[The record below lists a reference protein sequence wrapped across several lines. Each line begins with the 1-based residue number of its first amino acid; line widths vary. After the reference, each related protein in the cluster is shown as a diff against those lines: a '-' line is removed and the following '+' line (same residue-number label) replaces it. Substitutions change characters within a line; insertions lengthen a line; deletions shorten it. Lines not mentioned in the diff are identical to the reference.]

1 MIIVLSGGGLHG
13 LSLLGALE
21 YLKLKPTHY
30 IGTSIG
36 SMLSVLLVIGCTYKE
51 IRTHFEEDILI
62 QSVSQKVD
70 LNRLVSNYG
79 LYNMNGFFSEV
90 EKIIIHKIGCS
101 PTLHELYTLTSINL
115 TIVGTNLT
123 EKHVEYFNH
132 ATHPTM
138 MTIECLKIS
147 CCVPLLMECVRYNN
161 SVYVDGGF
169 VDNFP
174 MQYASEKQKNEQ
186 VVGIRV
192 VMDYPPTKIDNF
204 MDYIQALIKII
215 VTNISDGQRYLLDD
229 SRKVYTIQTY
239 ALNVELNDFIKMDK
253 GKRER
258 IVDILIS
265 EGRLQTEKI
274 HLSNTLVIE

>member
-1 MIIVLSGGGLHG
+1 MILVLSGGGIHG

-21 YLKLKPTHY
+21 YLQIEPTHY

-36 SMLSVLLVIGCTYKE
+36 SMISVLLVIGCTYKE

-101 PTLHELYTLTSINL
+101 PTLQDLYTLTNIDL

-123 EKHVEYFNH
+123 EKHAEYFNH
-132 ATHPTM
+132 TTHPTM
-138 MTIECLKIS
+138 KVIECVKIS

-161 SVYVDGGF
+161 SVYIDGGF

-174 MQYASEKQKNEQ
+174 MQYASEQQKKKE

-192 VMDYPPTKIDNF
+192 VMDYPPTKIDSF
-204 MDYIQALIKII
+204 MDYTQSLIKMI
-215 VTNISDGQRYLLDD
+215 VTNISASQLYIPDD
-229 SRKVYTIQTY
+229 SHRVYTIQTY
-239 ALNVELNDFIKMDK
+239 ALNVELHEFLKMNK
-253 GKRER
+253 EKRVR
-258 IVDILIS
+258 IVDTLVS
-265 EGRLQTEKI
+265 EGRLQTEKM
-274 HLSNTLVIE
+274 HLSNTLVTG

>member
-1 MIIVLSGGGLHG
+1 MIVVLSGGGLHG

-21 YLKLKPTHY
+21 YLRLKPTHY

-36 SMLSVLLVIGCTYKE
+36 SLISVLLVVGCTYKE

-62 QSVSQKVD
+62 QSVSQNVD
-70 LNRLVSNYG
+70 LNRLFSNYG
-79 LYNMNGFFSEV
+79 LYNMNGFFTEL
-90 EKIIIHKIGCS
+90 EKIVIHKIGYS
-101 PTLHELYTLTSINL
+101 PTLQDLNTLTSINL
-115 TIVGTNLT
+115 TIVGTNLSK
-123 EKHVEYFNH
+123 KHAEYFNH

-138 MTIECLKIS
+138 RVIECVKIS
-147 CCVPLLMECVRYNN
+147 CCVPLLMECVRYNG

-174 MQYASEKQKNEQ
+174 MQYASDQQKNEQ

-192 VMDYPPTKIDNF
+192 VMDYPPTQVDNF
-204 MDYIQALIKII
+204 MDYIQALIKMI
-215 VTNISDGQRYLLDD
+215 VTNISDSQNYLVDD

-239 ALNVELNDFIKMDK
+239 ALNVEIYEFIKMNK

-258 IVDILIS
+258 IVDTLIS
-265 EGRLQTEKI
+265 EGRLQTEKM
-274 HLSNTLVIE
+274 HLSNTLVTG